1 MAHRMRSSM
10 IVGTLAVLGIACS
23 DSTKSDP
30 SVSLASLGAAL
41 SSVPVGYGDLSTSF
55 VGVAAADAEAAGFWL
70 GGGRGAS
77 FDHSGLMG
85 GGLGDAFAGGISF
98 DRRDGGHGP
107 FGGGLGCTGIFSA
120 STGRVSC
127 VDTTH
132 KGVIVSRSA
141 KYTTAAGTVQ
151 QAFDTATTNTVNIQT
166 ASLGTIIYD
175 RAADIA
181 SGRGGDHHW
190 GHGRGEGG
198 RLLGDTSTIL
208 TATTTVNNASDRT
221 VAGLATGS
229 TLRTVNSKSAGT
241 ETTTGTSSLGA
252 FSAKRTVGDTTTGVT
267 IPVVTGTRS
276 YPTAGSVVRSIAAS
290 MQYTGKAA
298 VTLTRREVITYD
310 GTAVAKVVITENG
323 TTKTC
328 TRPLP
333 RGPLTCS

>member
-1 MAHRMRSSM
+1 MADRVRISM
-10 IVGTLAVLGIACS
+10 IVGTLAVLGIACT

-30 SVSLASLGAAL
+30 NVSLASLGAAL
-41 SSVPVGYGDLSTSF
+41 SSVPMGYGDLSTSF
-55 VGVAAADAEAAGFWL
+55 VGTAAANAEASGFWL
-70 GGGRGAS
+70 GGGRGVS

-107 FGGGLGCTGIFSA
+107 FGGGLGCTGSFSA

-132 KGVIVSRSA
+132 NSVIVNRSA
-141 KYTTAAGTVQ
+141 KYPTAAGTVQ
-151 QAFDTATTNTVNIQT
+151 QAFDTSTTNTVNIQT
-166 ASLGTIIYD
+166 ASFGTITYD
-175 RAADIA
+175 RAADVA
-181 SGRGGDHHW
+181 SGKDGDHHW
-190 GHGRGEGG
+190 GLGRGDGG

-208 TATTTVNNASDRT
+208 TAKTTVNNASDRT
-221 VAGLATGS
+221 VTGLASGS
-229 TLRTVNSKSAGT
+229 ALRTMNSKSAGT
-241 ETTTGTSSLGA
+241 EVATGTSSLGA
-252 FSAKRTVGDTTTGVT
+252 FSASRTVGDTTTGVT

-276 YPTAGSVVRSIAAS
+276 FPTAGSVVRSISAS

-323 TTKTC
+323 TTRTC
-328 TRPLP
+328 SRPLP

>member
-1 MAHRMRSSM
+1 MAHRARISM
-10 IVGTLAVLGIACS
+10 IVGTLAVLGSACT
-23 DSTKSDP
+23 DSTKSDA

-55 VGVAAADAEAAGFWL
+55 VGVAAANAETAGFWL

-107 FGGGLGCTGIFSA
+107 FGGGLGCTGTFSA

-132 KGVIVSRSA
+132 NGVIVNRSA
-141 KYTTAAGTVQ
+141 KYTTAGGTVQ
-151 QAFDTATTNTVNIQT
+151 QAFDTGTTNTVNIQT
-166 ASLGTIIYD
+166 ASRGTIVYD
-175 RAADIA
+175 RAVNNA
-181 SGRGGDHHW
+181 SGKGGDHHW

-241 ETTTGTSSLGA
+241 EATTGTSSLGA
-252 FSAKRTVGDTTTGVT
+252 FSASRTVGDTSTGVT
-267 IPVVTGTRS
+267 IPVVTGTKS
-276 YPTAGSVVRSIAAS
+276 YPTAGLVVRSIAAS